1 MDILRSIT
9 SLVILKVKINMIP
22 VIDIDYK
29 EAQDFEKSAFVVSLE
44 QFRDLEKDL
53 DEAISLA
60 VALFEYGG
68 YAYNPEGRI
77 KELREKYN
85 G

>member
-60 VALFEYGG
+60 VALFEYG
-68 YAYNPEGRI
+68 
-77 KELREKYN
+77 
-85 G
+85 